1 MKTGAILVAGLLIV
15 SLFLPG
21 MVRDGEAQPFGL
33 SQQQMPTQPVI
44 QCLTSVGGRFAFGQ
58 ISDSSKDKFMLD
70 TATGRLWRISETGEV
85 GMFLSPVPYRS
96 KEGKCTALPG
106 NTAGPEEK

>member
-96 KEGKCTALPG
+96 KEGKCTPLPG
-106 NTAGPEEK
+106 ETAEPEKK

>member
-1 MKTGAILVAGLLIV
+1 MKTGAMLVAGLLTI

-96 KEGKCTALPG
+96 KEGKCTVLPG
-106 NTAGPEEK
+106 ETAGPEKK